1 MANTY
6 VNVTPEKIKEIV
18 EMMNEDHEDRTVVLT
33 KPMMIETYAPTK
45 KRKTHKI
52 KFEIELALDAF
63 KDGEAIT
70 DFGAIVMLHIN
81 DKYITPEF
89 SK

>member
-18 EMMNEDHEDRTVVLT
+18 EMM
-33 KPMMIETYAPTK
+33 IETYAPTK

-52 KFEIELALDAF
+52 KVEIELALDAF